1 MDRRMVKLSMN
12 NHGEPDC
19 NCLDT
24 SAQLPE
30 LAPNDAILAA
40 PATQLTPA
48 SLHEAIPTVPE
59 LTPKRASTRRDSSP
73 QLPNLHLNEPP
84 RILAAELPSYLS
96 VHPSDPLQAVVVLK
110 KQCYGHDGQDNKTI
124 RF

>member
-1 MDRRMVKLSMN
+1 MVKLSMN

-19 NCLDT
+19 NCLDPST
-24 SAQLPE
+24 QLPE

-40 PATQLTPA
+40 PATLLTPA

-59 LTPKRASTRRDSSP
+59 LTPKRTSTRRDSSP
-73 QLPNLHLNEPP
+73 QLRTLQLGEPP
-84 RILAAELPSYLS
+84 HILASQLPSYLS
-96 VHPSDPLQAVVVLK
+96 LHPIDPLQAVVVLK
-110 KQCYGHDGQDNKTI
+110 KQCYDHGGQDNKTI